1 MNKEKLEFSDDD
13 KLTKLKITD
22 TQEHAELKVLIT
34 IKDRSKTCNS
44 EIRIKSQTE
53 HHRSTHD
60 DKSTKL

>member
-1 MNKEKLEFSDDD
+1 MNKQKLEFSDDD

-22 TQEHAELKVLIT
+22 TQEHAKLKALIT
-34 IKDRSKTCNS
+34 VTDRSKTCNS
-44 EIRIKSQTE
+44 QIWIKSETE